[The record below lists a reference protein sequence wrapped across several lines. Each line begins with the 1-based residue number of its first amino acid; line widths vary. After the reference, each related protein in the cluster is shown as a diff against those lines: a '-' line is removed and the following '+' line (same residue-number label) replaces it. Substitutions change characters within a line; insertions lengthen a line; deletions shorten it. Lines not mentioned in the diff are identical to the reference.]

1 MTVKEIEIACN
12 AEEHS
17 EILPH
22 PLQLPELSLKK
33 TFYPLGFPLQ
43 IRTNAVE
50 VLEMNCRLWRGFS
63 KQHNMEPILSDV
75 YVVDGGSADC
85 PLAPVYRFMP
95 PLMTAVAD
103 GEHYCTVDLERG
115 RSFTSI
121 TRASLMHRLYLEY
134 FFLMM
139 PMCSIPAGG
148 IHAACVALQ
157 GRGVLLCGDSG
168 AGKSTLSYACARA
181 GWEYLSDDGSFL
193 IDGSQRL
200 VAGNCHQIRFRPS
213 AADLFPEISGLDLT
227 PRAAGKPSIELS
239 TTSLGHI
246 NRIQNA
252 KVDFIVFLNRSST
265 DLPELVTYR
274 KDVARLYMRQG
285 LYGTPESRA
294 RHYEAVDR
302 MLTAEVFEL
311 RYSDLDWAVSR
322 LRTLVEEGR

>member
-1 MTVKEIEIACN
+1 
-12 AEEHS
+12 
-17 EILPH
+17 
-22 PLQLPELSLKK
+22 LQLPELSLKK

-50 VLEMNCRLWRGFS
+50 ILEMNCRLWKGFS

-193 IDGSQRL
+193 IDGSRRL
-200 VAGNCHQIRFRPS
+200 VAGNCYQIRFRPS

-227 PRAAGKPSIELS
+227 PRAAGKPSIELP
-239 TTSLGHI
+239 TTSLGHVK
-246 NRIQNA
+246 RIQSA
-252 KVDFIVFLNRSST
+252 QVDFVVFLNRSSKA
-265 DLPELVTYR
+265 LPELVPYR

-285 LYGTPESRA
+285 LYGTPESQA
-294 RHYEAVDR
+294 RHYEAVDQ
-302 MLTAEVFEL
+302 MLMAEVFEL
-311 RYSDLDWAVSR
+311 RYSDLGWAVNR